1 MIIED
6 NLSTQ
11 LQIGTKRIV
20 DGNYSS
26 GSPGEGDSSF
36 DEDAIFWDV
45 IDIEVELT
53 QAASPNYVKGKVV
66 PKAEFEGALFDI
78 LSAEQEN
85 SAGISRRG
93 LSNLIGGRF
102 RLEAENE
109 LLPLEQP
116 DERTGLFNR
125 SKINR
130 PGTPDEKDTLLF
142 DGRLAKISPVG
153 TRVYKVVAYDP
164 GQQAFNI
171 GEESGSLINQKLELT
186 GSAVGGIRDVEDA
199 ADNNKTGEHHIAAKD
214 IVNFIIEES
223 PISKENAV
231 ININSSLGP
240 TELSL
245 NNETRETTLIHFDK
259 SVVTVEKALNR
270 VREQTRSEFWFEK
283 DGTFYFGDPAEIGN
297 VSTYNLSL
305 ITDTSAGITTPPYQS
320 VRVIGSGVSSQDGVG
335 TEDANFLVG
344 DENKRVAEV
353 NIGLPSQG
361 GTQSR
366 LVLELDPLTLNE
378 PTFQYINASLTTD
391 DTIENTA
398 LKLADELVTQQ
409 ASGTVTT
416 VGFAEVQPFDGI
428 RLPDTPNQPMGGQ
441 LYDVYSVKHLI
452 NPDDGF
458 ITKITVAGPN
468 PSIRGEIDTEFLT
481 PQPTSVPRNVYEF
494 EAGAGDPGESSRS
507 RGFNR
512 AALSATDF
520 VGGSGEPTAR
530 EEFRERVNRGGP
542 ADPEFPEPVQN
553 AFSLL
558 EDIVAPDEGKFA
570 DNE

>member
-1 MIIED
+1 MSTIIED
-6 NLSTQ
+6 NLSTK

-36 DEDAIFWDV
+36 NEDALFWDV
-45 IDIEVELT
+45 IEIEVELT

-66 PKAEFEGALFDI
+66 PKEEFEGALFDI

-85 SAGISRRG
+85 SAGVSRRG

-130 PGTPDEKDTLLF
+130 PGTPDKKDTLLF

-186 GSAVGGIRDVEDA
+186 GSSVDGIRDVEDA
-199 ADNNKTGEHHIAAKD
+199 ADNNKTGEHHIAAKN

-231 ININSSLGP
+231 INITDSLGEKDLVP
-240 TELSL
+240 
-245 NNETRETTLIHFDK
+245 TLIHFDK
-259 SVVTVEKALNR
+259 SVVTVQKALDR

-320 VRVIGSGVSSQDGVG
+320 VRVIGSGVSSRDGVG

-353 NIGLPSQG
+353 NVGLPSQG
-361 GTQSR
+361 GTQSEI
-366 LVLELDPLTLNE
+366 VLELDPLTLNE

-416 VGFAEVQPFDGI
+416 VGFAEVEPFDGI

-441 LYDVYSVKHLI
+441 LYDVYAVKHLI
-452 NPDDGF
+452 NPSDGF
-458 ITKITVAGPN
+458 ITKIAVAGPN
-468 PSIRGEIDTEFLT
+468 PSIRGEIDTESLT
-481 PQPTSVPRNVYEF
+481 AQPTSVPRDVYEF
-494 EAGAGDPGESSRS
+494 EAGAGDPGSRS

-512 AALSATDF
+512 GALSATDF

-530 EEFRERVNRGGP
+530 EEFRERIGREP
-542 ADPEFPEPVQN
+542 LDPELPEPVQN